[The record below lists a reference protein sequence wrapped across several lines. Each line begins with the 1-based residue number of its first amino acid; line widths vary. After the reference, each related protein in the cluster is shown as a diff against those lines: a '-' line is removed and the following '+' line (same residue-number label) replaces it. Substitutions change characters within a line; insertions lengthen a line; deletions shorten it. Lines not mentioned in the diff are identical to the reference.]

1 MASSFKLLRRLPAWV
16 RSNIRE
22 AKELTNFLAGVAA
35 LWFVWTSAAFAI
47 YYIPSESMQPAL
59 EVGDR
64 IAVSKW
70 AYGYSR
76 HSLPLGLGDLLPE
89 EWDGRLAWANPQR
102 GDVVVLQSPRA
113 DIVLIKRVTGVAG
126 DIVEV
131 RQGRLYINGERAQR
145 ELVDERRYREHGA
158 ITGSVHVAHFAETLP
173 QSDGRTH
180 PIYERTD
187 AGDLDDFGP
196 VTVPPGHIFLMGD
209 NRDHSVDSRHFNGP
223 GFVPLANVI
232 GRAETVL
239 FTLNRCRSDGDLH
252 CPTGRV
258 WRGL

>member
-1 MASSFKLLRRLPAWV
+1 MASHYKLLRRMPSWM

-47 YYIPSESMQPAL
+47 YYIPSESMQPTL

-76 HSLPLGLGDLLPE
+76 HSLPLGLGELLPE
-89 EWDGRLAWANPQR
+89 DWDGRIAWADPRR

-113 DIVLIKRVTGVAG
+113 DIVLIKRVAAIGG
-126 DIVEV
+126 DVVEV
-131 RQGRLYINGERAQR
+131 RAGRLYINGEQAER

-158 ITGSVHVAHFAETLP
+158 FAGSVHVAHFTETLP
-173 QSDGRTH
+173 QSGGRTH
-180 PIYERTD
+180 PIYERSD
-187 AGDLDDFGP
+187 AGQLDDFGP
-196 VTVPPGHIFLMGD
+196 VTVPMGHLFLMGD
-209 NRDHSVDSRHFNGP
+209 NRDHSVDSRHPMGP

-232 GRAETVL
+232 GRAETVV
-239 FTLNRCRSDGDLH
+239 FTLNRCRRSEDLH

>member
-1 MASSFKLLRRLPAWV
+1 MPAWV

-22 AKELTNFLAGVAA
+22 AKEVTNFFAGVAA

-47 YYIPSESMQPAL
+47 YYIPSESMQPSL

-76 HSLPLGLGDLLPE
+76 HSLPLGLGGLLPE
-89 EWDGRLAWANPQR
+89 DWNGRIAWSDPQR

-126 DIVEV
+126 DVIEV
-131 RQGRLYINGERAQR
+131 RQGLLHINGEQAVR

-158 ITGSVHVAHFAETLP
+158 IAGSVHVAHFSETLP
-173 QSDGRTH
+173 QSEGRGH
-180 PIYERTD
+180 PIYERSD
-187 AGDLDDFGP
+187 GGPLDDFGP

-209 NRDHSVDSRHFNGP
+209 NRDHSIDSRHPRGP

-239 FTLNRCRSDGDLH
+239 FTLNRCRRSEDLH